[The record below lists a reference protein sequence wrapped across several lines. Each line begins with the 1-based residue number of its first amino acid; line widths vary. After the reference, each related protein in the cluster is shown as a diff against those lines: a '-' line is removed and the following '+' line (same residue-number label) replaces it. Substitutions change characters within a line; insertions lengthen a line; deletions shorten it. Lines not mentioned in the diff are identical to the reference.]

1 MRWVYLC
8 PLTTWSGGS
17 LARIRSP
24 PLNMPEG
31 GSPQYSSMTSISVY
45 MDTCVLSR
53 IVDVRLK
60 EATALAYA
68 EIVERGGVQL
78 VTSHKTRTEV
88 LVTANPVRK
97 SLLQF
102 LVALVQKVPLRTLH
116 LSGAIGGAPVGAV
129 PIGGSWTDPLLT
141 QLRRIFD
148 PDDAEHVTLAVHAG
162 CRYFLTLDNA
172 TILSR
177 VQGHSERVK
186 ALVGA
191 LEFVNPEQ
199 LATRLQSAP
208 EGTAA

>member
-1 MRWVYLC
+1 MTPVSVYL
-8 PLTTWSGGS
+8 
-17 LARIRSP
+17 
-24 PLNMPEG
+24 
-31 GSPQYSSMTSISVY
+31 
-45 MDTCVLSR
+45 DTCVLSR

-68 EIVERGGVQL
+68 EIVKHGDVQL

-88 LVTANPVRK
+88 LRTASPVHK

-116 LSGAIGGAPVGAV
+116 LSGAIGAAPVGAV

-141 QLRRIFD
+141 QLRQIFD
-148 PDDAEHVTLAVHAG
+148 SDDAEHITLAVRAG
-162 CRYFLTLDNA
+162 CRFFLTLDNA

-177 VQGHSERVK
+177 AQAHSEHLK

-191 LEFVNPEQ
+191 LQFVNPEQ
-199 LATRLQSAP
+199 LATRLQSTP